1 MLSRLRWGG
10 KARMYVFMQA
20 KLAADK
26 ALRVDAS
33 MQGDSP
39 TVVALIVK
47 ILARDGRGR
56 IR

>member
-1 MLSRLRWGG
+1 MRWGG

-20 KLAADK
+20 KLAADQ